1 MTKIYDFTDNIFH
14 KVLDEIKKI
23 MRIKKFDDTK
33 MLIEADDKLPDDIT
47 FKNVAILITCVTKDD
62 NKFYAIIF
70 RTNIV

>member
-33 MLIEADDKLPDDIT
+33 ILIEADDKLLM
-47 FKNVAILITCVTKDD
+47 ILLLKMLQ
-62 NKFYAIIF
+62 Y
-70 RTNIV
+70 

>member
-1 MTKIYDFTDNIFH
+1 
-14 KVLDEIKKI
+14 

-33 MLIEADDKLPDDIT
+33 ILTEANDKPPDDIT

-70 RTNIV
+70 